1 VTGVLMI
8 AEMSVHNIPLLSLSE
23 NNNRSNILKLL
34 CSRALSFYFL
44 TVIQVC
50 SQNLEMEALKG
61 FQRLGSTKVT
71 KEGYIDGWIYD
82 CVRHRHCLAETIT
95 SIIY

>member
-1 VTGVLMI
+1 MGV
-8 AEMSVHNIPLLSLSE
+8 EVKGVIPLLSLSE

-71 KEGYIDGWIYD
+71 KEGY
-82 CVRHRHCLAETIT
+82 A
-95 SIIY
+95 